1 MSKFRNSSR
10 PLFAAAL
17 SLVMP
22 GLGQLANAEVNKA
35 IWLYLGFAA
44 GSVPLIGLVALYVPA
59 GLMLPTLL
67 LGTLLTLGIWVYAIA
82 DAWRGTERSD
92 GPFARPWQTSG
103 MYALV
108 FVAGNLVA
116 LPLLIGYVRAHQVE
130 PFRIPSTSMTPAVM
144 QGDFLFADKRYNCP
158 GCGGSVR
165 RGDIAIFAYP
175 NDRNLLYIKRIIALP
190 GDHVQISGR
199 EVRVNGKPLSA
210 AQAGPAAQA
219 APMTQS
225 VTESIEGRTWQ
236 AVWGAV
242 PPPAIDLTVPPGQVF
257 VLGDNRQAS
266 VDSRAFGTVPLQEV
280 VGRARQV
287 WFSWGPDGVRWGRL
301 GHVLE

>member
-1 MSKFRNSSR
+1 MSKLRDSTR

-22 GLGQLANAEVNKA
+22 GLGQLANGEVNKA

-44 GSVPLIGLVALYVPA
+44 GSVPGIGLVALYLPA
-59 GLMLPTLL
+59 GWMLPTLL
-67 LGTLLTLGIWVYAIA
+67 LGLLLTLGIWVYAIA
-82 DAWRGTERSD
+82 DAWRGTGRTD
-92 GPFARPWQTSG
+92 GPFGRPWQTSG

-130 PFRIPSTSMTPAVM
+130 PLKIPSTSMTPAVM

-158 GCGGSVR
+158 GCGGRVR
-165 RGDIAIFAYP
+165 RGDIAIFVYP
-175 NDRNLLYIKRIIALP
+175 NDRSMLYIKRVIALP

-199 EVRVNGKPLSA
+199 EVRLNGKPLA
-210 AQAGPAAQA
+210 ATQA
-219 APMTQS
+219 APLTES
-225 VTESIEGRTWQ
+225 VTESIDGRSWQ
-236 AVWGAV
+236 VLWGAV
-242 PPPAIDLTVPPGQVF
+242 PPPAVDITVPPGQVF

-287 WFSWGPDGVRWGRL
+287 WFSWGPGGVRWKRL

>member
-1 MSKFRNSSR
+1 MSKLRDSTR
-10 PLFAAAL
+10 PVFAAAL

-22 GLGQLANAEVNKA
+22 GLGQLANAEINKA

-44 GSVPLIGLVALYVPA
+44 GSVPGIGLVALYVPP
-59 GLMLPTLL
+59 GWMLPTLL
-67 LGTLLTLGIWVYAIA
+67 LGLLLTVGIWLYAIA
-82 DAWRGTERSD
+82 DAWRGAHRTD
-92 GPFARPWQTSG
+92 GPFGRPWQTSG

-130 PFRIPSTSMTPAVM
+130 PLRIPSASMSPAVM

-158 GCGGSVR
+158 GCSGSVR
-165 RGDIAIFAYP
+165 RGDIAIFVYP
-175 NDRNLLYIKRIIALP
+175 NDRNMLYIKRVLGLP

-199 EVRVNGKPLSA
+199 ELRINGKPLASA
-210 AQAGPAAQA
+210 QPTASGDAQ
-219 APMTQS
+219 
-225 VTESIEGRTWQ
+225 TESIDGRHWQ
-236 AVWGAV
+236 VLWGAE
-242 PPPAIDLTVPPGQVF
+242 PPPALDITVPPGQVF
-257 VLGDNRQAS
+257 VLGDNRRAS

-287 WFSWGPDGVRWGRL
+287 WFSLGPDGVRWSRL